1 MIVTRRIQ
9 SNFTSI
15 LRAKIYFFLKKSLW
29 MYLTGTF
36 LLGYAI
42 PISSF
47 GIFYSSLIYFAFL
60 IIILVPLYYFSTK
73 RIAKK
78 NDFDADIEFN
88 DKNII
93 IRHRNREMMETKEWT
108 WVKKLDINNLGVFL
122 VVNNPHRFLISF
134 SKNELSENEL
144 EFFEKKNGNI

>member
-1 MIVTRRIQ
+1 
-9 SNFTSI
+9 
-15 LRAKIYFFLKKSLW
+15 
-29 MYLTGTF
+29 MYLIGTF

-47 GIFYSSLIYFAFL
+47 GIFFSSLIYFAFL

-73 RIAKK
+73 RIAEK

-88 DKNII
+88 DENII
-93 IRHRNREMMETKEWT
+93 IRHRNREMVETKEWA

-122 VVNNPHRFLISF
+122 VVDNPYRFLISF